1 MTSREPSATPGALSP
16 GVLGAARAQ
25 ILGWSAFALVAAVE
39 VLLTVRSSRADAA
52 MRAAH
57 VFFVAGQAV
66 AIGLLSAL
74 AVSIWRWIRP
84 RLPLIGRRARPFVLD
99 SIALTIAAIALGF
112 LFLPADLAGFAGRL
126 ASSRAALEK
135 PILVLAVITVSLGI
149 TAAALLGRALD
160 RPILRWLGVLGL
172 LGAAIATHHV
182 LVADYPGA
190 HVFLAWAGVALGGAA
205 IAGLR
210 SPSLSASRARVA
222 RIASIALLLPLAA
235 AAAAAVLIKPDR
247 ATNTQLY
254 RTGGSILV
262 PFLASLRSDD
272 DGASRA
278 VIPRDQVAWFIDR
291 SRVAPVPPTPR
302 AAAVKDPVVILITLD
317 SFRADVLTK
326 PENLA
331 RMPTLAAWKRES
343 VEFQRAR
350 APGSGTVHTLTSLF
364 SGRYFSQLFWSQKPP
379 DGYWAH
385 RDRSVRFPE
394 ILSRAGIPTVNYGST
409 RWLINEYGVVR
420 GFTEDEVI
428 DIDQIRKRTPKADRM
443 VSRIIERLKEQGEGP
458 LFLYTHF
465 MDSHHPFYA
474 GSKSLPEPER
484 YLAAIAW
491 LDGELGRLRKA
502 LTDLDLD
509 RRTMLI
515 VSADHGEAFGEHGMT
530 FHGLSLYEE
539 VIRVPLLVKAP
550 GAVARAIDQPVSVID
565 VGPTVL
571 DWMGL
576 DTPGTYMGQSL
587 VPFLIGRDPELTRP
601 IVTEQRLKKAMILP
615 DGFKVILDSPR
626 GTLEVYDLSR
636 DPGEL
641 SNLYRDGRSDPRV
654 SLLSAFFH
662 GQALQRRGYKPPSRP

>member
-1 MTSREPSATPGALSP
+1 MTSREPSATPGALSA

-25 ILGWSAFALVAAVE
+25 ILGWSVFAVIAAAE
-39 VLLTVRSSRADAA
+39 VLITVRSSRAETS

-74 AVSIWRWIRP
+74 VVSIWRWIRP
-84 RLPLIGRRARPFVLD
+84 RLPLLGRRVRPFVLD
-99 SIALTIAAIALGF
+99 SLALTIVATAAGF

-135 PILVLAVITVSLGI
+135 PILVLSVIGVSLGI

-160 RPILRWLGVLGL
+160 RPSLRWLGVLGL
-172 LGAAIATHHV
+172 IGAAIATHHV

-235 AAAAAVLIKPDR
+235 AAAAAVLVKPDR
-247 ATNTQLY
+247 STNTQLY

-291 SRVAPVPPTPR
+291 SSVPPVPPTPR
-302 AAAVKDPVVILITLD
+302 AAAAKNPVVILITLD

-385 RDRSVRFPE
+385 RDSSVRFPE
-394 ILSRAGIPTVNYGST
+394 ILAAAGIPTVNFGST

-420 GFTEDEVI
+420 GFTEDGVVDLEHI
-428 DIDQIRKRTPKADRM
+428 KKRTPTADRM
-443 VSRIIERLKEQGEGP
+443 VLRITERLRAHGDGP
-458 LFLYTHF
+458 LFLYAHF

-474 GSKSLPEPER
+474 GPKSLPEPKR
-484 YLAAIAW
+484 YLTAIAW
-491 LDGELGRLRKA
+491 LDGELGRIQKA
-502 LTDLDLD
+502 LVDLDLD
-509 RRTMLI
+509 RRAMLI
-515 VSADHGEAFGEHGMT
+515 VSADHGEAFGEHGMH

-539 VIRVPLLVKAP
+539 VIHVPLLVKAP
-550 GAVARAIDQPVSVID
+550 GVAPRVIDQPVSLID
-565 VGPTVL
+565 IGPTVL
-571 DWMGL
+571 DWMGF

-587 VPFLIGRDPELTRP
+587 VPFLIGRDPVLTRP
-601 IVTEQRLKKAMILP
+601 IVTEQRLKKAMIFP
-615 DGFKVILDSPR
+615 DGFKVIVDSPR
-626 GTLEVYDLSR
+626 GTTEVYDLGK
-636 DPGEL
+636 DPKEL
-641 SNLYRDGRSDPRV
+641 QNLYRDSRSDARV
-654 SLLSAFFH
+654 GLLSAFFH
-662 GQALQRRGYKPPSRP
+662 AQTLRRLGYKPPSRP